1 MKEIL
6 WLIIFT
12 LIAEVMPAQITD
24 TAYIQTG
31 DVKIFTVLTR
41 PDNSFNVPLAVIIA
55 GSGPTDLN
63 GNQPNMINNSLL
75 FLSEALVKHNI
86 ATLRFDKRAIAKSSY
101 PGFKESDLRIE
112 MFADDVSVL
121 INHFEKEGFHDI
133 YIIGHSEGSLIG
145 LISAQDIKINGFIS
159 LCGAGNPA
167 DVILEKQ
174 LKPKLPPAFYNQV
187 VSMIDSLKN
196 GQFVN
201 NVPPQLNALFR
212 PSVQPYLIS
221 WFKYNPADLIKKLT
235 CPVLIIQGDKD
246 LQVDVQEAELLENAS
261 ADGKLVIIK
270 NMNHVLKTVTGDMQ
284 DNIAAYTNPDLPVSE
299 DLVKNIV
306 DFINK

>member
-31 DVKIFTVLTR
+31 DVKIFTVLPR

-121 INHFEKEGFHDI
+121 INHFEKEGFF
-133 YIIGHSEGSLIG
+133 LIP
-145 LISAQDIKINGFIS
+145 IF
-159 LCGAGNPA
+159 P
-167 DVILEKQ
+167 
-174 LKPKLPPAFYNQV
+174 
-187 VSMIDSLKN
+187 
-196 GQFVN
+196 
-201 NVPPQLNALFR
+201 
-212 PSVQPYLIS
+212 
-221 WFKYNPADLIKKLT
+221 
-235 CPVLIIQGDKD
+235 
-246 LQVDVQEAELLENAS
+246 
-261 ADGKLVIIK
+261 
-270 NMNHVLKTVTGDMQ
+270 
-284 DNIAAYTNPDLPVSE
+284 
-299 DLVKNIV
+299 
-306 DFINK
+306 